1 MRCNDSN
8 FAEEKIIFTNINN
21 DCGKKSADRIN
32 CTQKAFAISEKRI
45 LKQSETRQNEISQRR

>member
-21 DCGKKSADRIN
+21 DCGKKSADRIK
-32 CTQKAFAISEKRI
+32 CTQKAFAISERGY
-45 LKQSETRQNEISQRR
+45 